1 MKTYQLSLFAI
12 AMSAMMFTSC
22 SEQKAETT
30 ISSSET
36 ADTTAL
42 YASENDSYNLKSEED
57 VASAQKPAE
66 DTISEPKSEEDFA
79 LGQEP
84 EGEIILEQKSEEDVA
99 LNQKTKEEEVTSEKK
114 SKEVIALK
122 QKSANEVV
130 PNQEPTIGL
139 DKKKIIKTAD
149 LRCKVTDV
157 QDATNH
163 IEDVVEKYDGYVTHA
178 ELETRTFQNEEVEIS
193 EDSVL
198 HNRTY
203 EITNSITIRVP
214 SRYFEKVLREIQPI
228 MVYIDHQNIAADDV
242 SASLLATELSKKR
255 FSKFEDRYAKEIDK
269 KGKKL
274 KETTTSEEKLLELQT
289 QADMN
294 KVQALSLKDQI
305 NYSTLTIELY
315 QPMANTVEVLA
326 NTDNRLAVQ
335 PSFFAR
341 FSNSLQTGW
350 FFIEDILIFFATY
363 WFFILIALGGYWI
376 YKTYAKSVKE

>member
-12 AMSAMMFTSC
+12 AISAMMFTSC

-42 YASENDSYNLKSEED
+42 YASENDFYNQKSEED
-57 VASAQKPAE
+57 VASDQKPAE

-84 EGEIILEQKSEEDVA
+84 KEEDV
-99 LNQKTKEEEVTSEKK
+99 TFDEK
-114 SKEVIALK
+114 SKEE
-122 QKSANEVV
+122 EVV
-130 PNQEPTIGL
+130 PNQEPTLGL
-139 DKKKIIKTAD
+139 EKKKIIKTAD

-203 EITNSITIRVP
+203 EITNRITIRVP
-214 SRYFEKVLREIQPI
+214 SRYFEKVLREIQPV
-228 MVYIDHQNIAADDV
+228 MVYIDHKNIAADDV

-274 KETTTSEEKLLELQT
+274 KDITTSEEKLLDLQT

-326 NTDNRLAVQ
+326 NKDNRLAIQ
-335 PSFFAR
+335 PTFSYRFF
-341 FSNSLQTGW
+341 NSLKTGW
-350 FFIEDILIFFATY
+350 FFIEDIFIFFTTF
-363 WFFILIALGGYWI
+363 WFFILIALAGYWI
-376 YKTYAKSVKE
+376 YRTYAKSVKE